1 MLGHLEH
8 CRLNSVYS
16 QAALTVFAKLSDAKL
31 SQLSS
36 EEDDVSME
44 ISFIYPTFFK
54 SFTLRAFCCK
64 EKWQHCWVACFL
76 QHRTTEDIFLS
87 LAHLHS
93 RGDEH
98 IAIPGPTEKEWDWQ
112 WLIPH
117 QSTQVKFWERITPGE
132 HFNDI
137 YQVIQTSTALLFPPY
152 RYRPKHRHYIQLH
165 WVYCQLPKSNLIF
178 SDWTVLLKGDFESAR
193 WQSKFSPSAKNQAN
207 EVFLCRLWALHCDAN
222 FPDYKNWAG
231 PVL

>member
-8 CRLNSVYS
+8 RRLNSVYS

-76 QHRTTEDIFLS
+76 QHRTTKDIFLS
-87 LAHLHS
+87 LVHL
-93 RGDEH
+93 H
-98 IAIPGPTEKEWDWQ
+98 IAIPGPTEKERDWQ
-112 WLIPH
+112 WLTPH
-117 QSTQVKFWERITPGE
+117 QSTQVKFWERITPEE

-137 YQVIQTSTALLFPPY
+137 YQFIQTSAVLLFPSHPIILSISIIF
-152 RYRPKHRHYIQLH
+152 RSTEFNASSQNPT
-165 WVYCQLPKSNLIF
+165 SFFF

-222 FPDYKNWAG
+222 FPNYKNWAG